1 MPKSTYL
8 NDAVL
13 NWHRGIVFPTVPAT
27 VYYALFTTDPTD
39 TGTGAEVSGGAY
51 ARVAV
56 PTATGS
62 FSAPAADGQ
71 GGRSYSNAVAITFPT
86 PTANWGTVTH
96 FGIFS
101 AATGG
106 NLLRHGLIT
115 TSRNIL
121 SGDQSPTFAIGA
133 LVSSEA

>member
-13 NWHRGIVFPTVPAT
+13 NWFRGTAFPAVLTNVHF
-27 VYYALFTTDPTD
+27 ALFTTDPTD
-39 TGTGAEVSGGAY
+39 TGTGTEVSGGAY
-51 ARVAV
+51 ARVSV
-56 PTATGS
+56 PAAAGS
-62 FSAPAADGQ
+62 FSAPAADGS
-71 GGRSYSNAVAITFPT
+71 GGRSWSNAVAITWPT

-96 FGIFS
+96 FGVFS

-115 TSRNIL
+115 TSRNIV
-121 SGDQSPTFAIGA
+121 SGDQAPTFAIGS

>member
-1 MPKSTYL
+1 MPKSAYL

-13 NWHRGIVFPTVPAT
+13 NWLRGIAYPGVQGNVH
-27 VYYALFTTDPTD
+27 VALFTTDPTD
-39 TGTGAEVSGGAY
+39 TGTGTEVTGGSY

-56 PTATGS
+56 PCTTGS
-62 FSAPAADGQ
+62 FSAPAADGS
-71 GGRSYSNAVAITFPT
+71 GGRSFSNSVAITFPT

-96 FGIFS
+96 FGIFHLP
-101 AATGG
+101 TGG

-133 LVSSEA
+133 LVSSES

>member
-1 MPKSTYL
+1 MGKSTYL

-13 NWHRGIVFPTVPAT
+13 NWLRGTAFPAVPGTVHF
-27 VYYALFTTDPTD
+27 ALFTADPTD
-39 TGTGAEVSGGAY
+39 TGTGAQVAGGAY
-51 ARVAV
+51 ARVAIS
-56 PTATGS
+56 AAAAS
-62 FSAPAADGQ
+62 FSAPAADGS
-71 GGRSYSNAVAITFPT
+71 GGRQISNAVEITFPT

-96 FGIFS
+96 FGVFS

-106 NLLRHGLIT
+106 NLLRHGALT

-121 SGDQSPTFAIGA
+121 NGDQSPTFAIGA